1 MKSCNVLVSKAND
14 NTVKHLDVA
23 KHEAKCC
30 ETLLLN
36 VSTLEGMVILV
47 ILVVVN
53 PPFLWRVMCVK
64 IQ

>member
-47 ILVVVN
+47 ILVLVN
-53 PPFLWRVMCVK
+53 RPF
-64 IQ
+64 